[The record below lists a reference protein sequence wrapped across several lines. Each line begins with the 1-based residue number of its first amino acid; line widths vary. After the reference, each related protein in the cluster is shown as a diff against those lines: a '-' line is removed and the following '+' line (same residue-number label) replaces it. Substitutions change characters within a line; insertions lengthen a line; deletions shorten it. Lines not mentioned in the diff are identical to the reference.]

1 MVEGIELNIGNIDI
15 EDSNIEHSEIEQSK
29 IKDSEIKDSSIGDSE
44 VRGSIIE
51 DSKIKDSK
59 IIREEIRHEHISSE
73 NIIKKRKEK
82 IVGFFKTKNLWVLIL
97 LIIAIILGIYIRS
110 MPMQDHGG
118 NPGLWDITTNTWTL
132 GPDLDPWLFFR
143 YAKTIVE
150 QGSLP
155 QIDMMRNVPLGFNT
169 SRETPLLPLMI
180 VGTYYF
186 LNIFSDVSVIYA
198 AAIFPVIMFALTIIT
213 FFLFVREIF
222 IRKSKKSITKANIIA
237 LISSFFMIV
246 IPAFLS
252 RTIAGIPEKESTAF
266 FFMFLAFY
274 LFLKA
279 WKSEKLKNAVIFAVF
294 AGIATVLMRL
304 IWGGVL
310 YLFLTIAVASF
321 IAFMLNKVHKKEFI
335 VYSSWLF
342 VSLILTLVFFSKKIP
357 LTVLFLT
364 SLDTAICFF
373 VFLIFLTHFIVWK
386 TKLSK
391 LKILEKIKLPENLIS
406 IIIAI
411 IFIFIFILIFLGPGF
426 IIDRIK
432 MIHQIIFEPTSGR
445 WGVTVAESRQPF
457 FTEWGA
463 SFGPFIRNIPVF
475 FWLFFI
481 GSVVLFKKM
490 LNKIKLKDSWV
501 LTGAYLL
508 FLIGIIFSR
517 YSGSS
522 IFNGSS
528 FISKSF
534 YYISALILIGSLVYY
549 YVIYY
554 KKEDKSFE
562 RIDYNLLILFSL
574 FILGLFGARS
584 AIRLILVLAP
594 ITTIFVGYLIVESF
608 SRFKEIDE
616 KIWKIILGVLIIII
630 LLSSIFAFYT
640 FYKSVKSQAYSMVP
654 SSYNQQWQ
662 KAMKW
667 VREETPKNAVF
678 GHWWDYGY
686 WLQSIG
692 ERATVL
698 DGGNAIGYW
707 NYLMGRHVLT
717 GDNQDDA
724 LEFLYNHDTT
734 HLLIDSSDIGK
745 YGAYSSIGSNENY
758 DRVSGIGV
766 FILDEKQTQETQ
778 DQIMFVYSGGIGL
791 DEDLIINENE
801 KEILLPA
808 GTSGVG
814 AIVLPIENTGSSND
828 VSKVGQPYIIVVYQ
842 GLQHKVNLRYLYSGG
857 EFTDFGSGIESCAY
871 VFPKLIYQAQGISS
885 HPIGAAM
892 FISPRLMRGMFS
904 QVYLLNDPLNNFPN
918 FKLVYSEPNFIV
930 RDLRNQGL
938 DLPEIIYYSGV
949 QGPIKIWEIE
959 YTGNEQIKEKY
970 LDTDYSKYLSWKL

>member
-1 MVEGIELNIGNIDI
+1 MVEGIELNLGNIDI
-15 EDSNIEHSEIEQSK
+15 EGADIKKDDENNLNKEEKPIENNKQIDEEITG
-29 IKDSEIKDSSIGDSE
+29 GDF
-44 VRGSIIE
+44 IE
-51 DSKIKDSK
+51 DTKGEINIK
-59 IIREEIRHEHISSE
+59 ETE

-82 IVGFFKTKNLWVLIL
+82 IVGFFKTKNLWVFVL
-97 LIIAIILGIYIRS
+97 LIIAVILGIYIRS

-143 YAKTIVE
+143 YTKIIVE

-155 QIDMMRNVPLGFNT
+155 KIDMMRNVPLGFDT
-169 SRETPLLPLMI
+169 SIETPLLPLMI
-180 VGTYYF
+180 AGTYYF
-186 LNIFSDVSVIYA
+186 LNIFSDASVIYA

-222 IRKSKKSITKANIIA
+222 IRKTKESKTKANIIA

-252 RTIAGIPEKESTAF
+252 RTIAGIPEKESAAF

-279 WKSEKLKNAVIFAVF
+279 WKSEKLKKAVIFAVS

-310 YLFLTIAVASF
+310 YIFLTIGIASF
-321 IAFMLNKVHKKEFI
+321 AAFILNKVHKKEFI

-342 VSLILTLVFFSKKIP
+342 VSLISTFVFLSNKISLTG
-357 LTVLFLT
+357 LFLT
-364 SLDTAICFF
+364 GFETTMCFF
-373 VFLIFLTHFIVWK
+373 VFLIFLIHFILWK
-386 TKLSK
+386 TKLSEM
-391 LKILEKIKLPENLIS
+391 KILTKYKLPKNIIS
-406 IIIAI
+406 IIIAL
-411 IFIFIFILIFLGPGF
+411 IFILISILVFLGPGF
-426 IIDRIK
+426 LIDRIK
-432 MIHQIIFEPTSGR
+432 MIHQMIFKPTYGR
-445 WGVTVAESRQPF
+445 WSTTVAESRQPF

-463 SFGPFIRNIPVF
+463 SFGPFIKNIPVF

-490 LNKIKLKDSWV
+490 LNKIKQKDSWI

-534 YYISALILIGSLVYY
+534 YYISALILISSLGYY
-549 YVIYY
+549 YIKYC
-554 KKEDKSFE
+554 KKEDKGFE
-562 RIDYNLLILFSL
+562 KIDYELLILFAL
-574 FILGLFGARS
+574 FIFGLFGARS

-594 ITTIFVGYLIVESF
+594 ITTIFVGYLIVESVLEF
-608 SRFKEIDE
+608 RKADGEI
-616 KIWKIILGVLIIII
+616 KKIILGVLIILI
-630 LLSSIFAFYT
+630 LLSSIFVFWT
-640 FYKSVKSQAYSMVP
+640 FYKSVKSQAYNTVP

-667 VREETPKNAVF
+667 VREETPKDAVF

-698 DGGNAIGYW
+698 DGGNAISFW
-707 NYLMGRHVLT
+707 NYYMGRLVLT

-745 YGAYSSIGSNENY
+745 YGAYSSIGSDENY
-758 DRVSGIGV
+758 DRASGIGT
-766 FILDEKQTQETQ
+766 FILNEKQTQETQ
-778 DQIMFVYSGGIGL
+778 DKIMLVYSGGVGL
-791 DEDLIINENE
+791 DEDLVINENG

-808 GTSGVG
+808 GNSGVG
-814 AIVLPIENTGSSND
+814 AIVLPIENIENSND
-828 VSKVGQPYIIVVYQ
+828 VSKAGQPYIIIVYQ
-842 GLQHKVNLRYLYSGG
+842 GLQHKVNLRYLYGGG
-857 EFTDFGSGIESCAY
+857 EFVDFGSGIESCAY
-871 VFPKLIYQAQGISS
+871 VFPRLIYNAQGLSS
-885 HPIGAAM
+885 YPIGAAM

-904 QVYLLNDPLNNFPN
+904 QVYLLDDSLNNFPN
-918 FKLVYSEPNFIV
+918 FKLIHSEPNFIV
-930 RDLRNQGL
+930 NDLRNQGMN
-938 DLPEIIYYSGV
+938 LPEIIYYSGI
-949 QGPIKIWEIE
+949 QGPIKIWKIE
-959 YTGNEQIKEKY
+959 YTGNEQIKEEY
-970 LDTDYSKYLSWKL
+970 LDRDASKYLNWTL